1 MKGFRKELCF
11 NVPSTRGLVNA
22 MNSAASIFINDDESV
37 LASTIGNLDF
47 GTWEQLFYY
56 EFDGKR
62 SKHMLVKIIGE

>member
-1 MKGFRKELCF
+1 
-11 NVPSTRGLVNA
+11 

-37 LASTIGNLDF
+37 VASTIGNLDF

-62 SKHMLVKIIGE
+62 SKHMLVKIIVE